1 MAKGSSQT
9 HDRQATLA
17 FVFKGAEVSDRKD
30 QKNSVEGAMNNFT
43 GKGLSFAR
51 RIYVPRTIGLGV
63 GFFSVAAA
71 MYPLQPSNWV
81 WVLMLL
87 NGFVWPHVAFRLS
100 RRSAQPYH
108 AERRNI
114 LYDSIFGGFWAGAI
128 GMNPLPAVS
137 ILAMMAMN
145 NMATGGLPLFWRGCM
160 AQVFG
165 MLIAYI
171 VLSPTFVAV
180 STPLQIYAALPVFCA
195 YPLGVGLICYHLA
208 MKLSEHKHALGK
220 LSRTD
225 SLTGLLNHGAWK
237 DLLQIEFGTCQALS
251 RSTTIALLDIDHFKD
266 INDTHGHI
274 VGDDVLKQLSVE
286 LMKNLRD
293 TDLAGRYGG
302 DEFCVILPN
311 THLSQATEILERL
324 RVIVSSYRD
333 SRIPTLSMSLS
344 IGIATYNTHLTDAGM
359 WLNEADKA
367 LYAAKTTGRNKINFA
382 PTELALCSRLSP
394 DTV

>member
-1 MAKGSSQT
+1 
-9 HDRQATLA
+9 
-17 FVFKGAEVSDRKD
+17 
-30 QKNSVEGAMNNFT
+30 MNNLT

-51 RIYVPRTIGLGV
+51 RIYVPRTVGLGV

-87 NGFVWPHVAFRLS
+87 NGFVWPHVAFQLS
-100 RRSAQPYH
+100 RRAAQPYH
-108 AERRNI
+108 AERRNL

-137 ILAMMAMN
+137 ILAMMSMN
-145 NMATGGLPLFWRGCM
+145 NMATGGLPLFWRGCI
-160 AQVFG
+160 AQVSG
-165 MLIAYI
+165 ILIAYL
-171 VLSPTFVAV
+171 VLSPTLVAV

-195 YPLGVGLICYHLA
+195 YPLGVGLICYRLA

-251 RSTTIALLDIDHFKD
+251 RSTTIALIDIDHFKD

-286 LMKNLRD
+286 LMKNLRE

-311 THLSQATEILERL
+311 TQLSQATEILERL
-324 RVIVSSYRD
+324 RVIVSNYHD
-333 SRIPTLSMSLS
+333 SRIPSLSMSLS
-344 IGIATYNTHLTDAGM
+344 IGIATYSAHLTDAGM

-382 PTELALCSRLSP
+382 PTELALCSRLTP
-394 DTV
+394 DRV

>member
-1 MAKGSSQT
+1 
-9 HDRQATLA
+9 
-17 FVFKGAEVSDRKD
+17 
-30 QKNSVEGAMNNFT
+30 MNNLS
-43 GKGLSFAR
+43 GKGISFAR
-51 RIYVPRTIGLGV
+51 RIYLPRSIGLGV

-71 MYPLQPSNWV
+71 MYPLQPSSWV

-87 NGFVWPHVAFRLS
+87 HGFVWPHVAYQLS
-100 RRSAQPYH
+100 RRSAQPYN
-108 AERRNI
+108 AERRNLI
-114 LYDSIFGGFWAGAI
+114 YDSIGGGFWAGAI
-128 GMNPLPAVS
+128 GLNPLTTVS

-145 NMATGGLPLFWRGCM
+145 NIASGGLPLFWRGCV
-160 AQVFG
+160 AQVAG
-165 MLIAYI
+165 VLIAMW
-171 VLSPTFVAV
+171 VFSPFFVPV
-180 STPLQIYAALPVFCA
+180 STTLQIYAALPVFCL
-195 YPLGVGLICYHLA
+195 YPLGVGLICYRLA
-208 MKLSEHKHALGK
+208 FNLAEHKNALGK

-251 RSTTIALLDIDHFKD
+251 RATTIALLDIDHFKD

-286 LMKNLRD
+286 LIKNLRD

-311 THLSQATEILERL
+311 TQLNQATEILERL
-324 RVIVSSYRD
+324 RLIVSNHRD
-333 SRIPTLSMSLS
+333 TRIPTLTMSLS
-344 IGIATYNTHLTDAGM
+344 IGIATYSSHLTDAGM

-382 PTELALCSRLSP
+382 PIELALCSNLTP
-394 DTV
+394 DAI

>member
-1 MAKGSSQT
+1 
-9 HDRQATLA
+9 
-17 FVFKGAEVSDRKD
+17 
-30 QKNSVEGAMNNFT
+30 MNNLT

-51 RIYVPRTIGLGV
+51 RIYVPRAVGLGV

-71 MYPLQPSNWV
+71 MYPLQPANWV

-87 NGFVWPHVAFRLS
+87 NGFAWPHIAFQLS
-100 RRSAQPYH
+100 RLCAQPYY
-108 AERRNI
+108 AERRNL

-128 GMNPLPAVS
+128 GLNPLPAVS

-145 NMATGGLPLFWRGCM
+145 NIASGGQPLFWRGCV
-160 AQVFG
+160 AQVLG
-165 MLIAYI
+165 LLLAYL
-171 VLSPTFVAV
+171 VLSPTFVPV
-180 STPLQIYAALPVFCA
+180 STPLQIYATLPVLST
-195 YPLGVGLICYHLA
+195 YPLAVGLICYHLVI
-208 MKLSEHKHALGK
+208 KLSEHKHVLGK

-251 RSTTIALLDIDHFKD
+251 RSTTIALLDIDHFKA

-286 LMKNLRD
+286 LLKNLRD

-311 THLSQATEILERL
+311 TQLSQATEILERL
-324 RVIVSSYRD
+324 RVIVSHYHD
-333 SRIPTLSMSLS
+333 TRIPSLSMSLS
-344 IGIATYNTHLTDAGM
+344 IGIATYTSHLTDAGM

-382 PTELALCSRLSP
+382 PTELALCSRLAP
-394 DTV
+394 DAV

>member
-1 MAKGSSQT
+1 
-9 HDRQATLA
+9 
-17 FVFKGAEVSDRKD
+17 
-30 QKNSVEGAMNNFT
+30 MNNLT

-51 RIYVPRTIGLGV
+51 RIYLPRTVGLGV

-71 MYPLQPSNWV
+71 IYPLQPAAWV

-87 NGFVWPHVAFRLS
+87 NGFAWPHVAYQLSRLS
-100 RRSAQPYH
+100 ALPYS
-108 AERRNI
+108 AERRNL
-114 LYDSIFGGFWAGAI
+114 LYDSIAGGFWAGAI
-128 GMNPLPAVS
+128 GLNPLPAVS

-145 NMATGGLPLFWRGCM
+145 NMACGGQPLFWRGCV
-160 AQVFG
+160 AQLFG
-165 MLIAYI
+165 LLIAYV
-171 VLSPTFVAV
+171 VLSPTFISV
-180 STPLQIYAALPVFCA
+180 STPLQTAAALPVLSL
-195 YPLGVGLICYHLA
+195 YPLAVGLICYHLA
-208 MKLSEHKHALGK
+208 IKLSEHKHALGK

-286 LMKNLRD
+286 LIKNLRD

-311 THLSQATEILERL
+311 TQLSQATEILERL
-324 RVIVSSYRD
+324 RVIVSNYHD

-344 IGIATYNTHLTDAGM
+344 IGIATYSTHLTDAGM

-382 PTELALCSRLSP
+382 PTELALCSRLAP
-394 DTV
+394 DAV